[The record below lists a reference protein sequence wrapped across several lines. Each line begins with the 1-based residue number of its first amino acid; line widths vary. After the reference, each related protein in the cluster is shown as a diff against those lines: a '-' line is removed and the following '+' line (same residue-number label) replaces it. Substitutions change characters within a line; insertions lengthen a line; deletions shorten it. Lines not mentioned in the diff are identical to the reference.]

1 MEELNRGEKAITTN
15 SIKTEKKDFSMTNT
29 QKQRGEWK
37 RYQTRK
43 QKSFEGDI
51 SEPQQ
56 QIFKRRKSIRGKELQ
71 SKDIISREIERIRRK
86 TFPTSVTRKSE
97 IEPP

>member
-56 QIFKRRKSIRGKELQ
+56 QIFRRRKSIRGKELQ
-71 SKDIISREIERIRRK
+71 SKDIISRENRK
-86 TFPTSVTRKSE
+86 NSE
-97 IEPP
+97 KDIPNFSDKEI